1 MQMFREYPY
10 LNLQDL
16 NLDYILRKIREMQT
30 ELNNFVVTNAIK
42 YADPI
47 DWNITTQYEK
57 NTVVIDA
64 NSGIAYLSVQPVPSG
79 VAITNTDYWTV
90 IFDLSMFIDKAAKN
104 LTAHVEGQTNT
115 ATFNSAAGDWL
126 IWYDILYRAIT
137 SINSGDAYVVNS
149 NIEQITIEHI
159 VKEIYAEI
167 INQSTLLQGQ
177 IDTINNTS
185 LPAIQGQI
193 DTINN
198 TDLPALR
205 LVDQGILGR
214 FDRISVINIKEK
226 GAVGDGVNDDTSA
239 LQAAITDACST
250 GKAVYIPIG
259 SYLITNTI
267 TIPYDKPLT
276 IFGCGNGSQL
286 LHSNNSNLFSFS
298 ARADEMIVSD
308 IRITSINTAKS
319 NAYAFDYLYGCY
331 RVNFQNVRYEID
343 NPDASPSDKHYVW
356 GFFYCPANMTS
367 DTVAFTNCYLEAV
380 DGDAIVLGQGSSVW
394 VTGGRIV
401 GSYFTDGRGT
411 STGILCQG
419 YMGGVYLTSV
429 DLIWL
434 HCGLHLTNII
444 NACNRE
450 FFIVNTTIDGDA
462 IGLWIEDGD
471 ASTYMEV
478 TGCWISTSNDLGV
491 YLPTGYSYDPTIK
504 FSNCNFAYCGVY
516 SPNPTGS
523 YAVNINGGHIT
534 IADCRFWG
542 NDGTALYINTSSPAL
557 VTNCTFRDNYN
568 NGATAN
574 FVNFIDNI
582 IIDGSDIIR
591 PDDNSYFEGNVGFT
605 TLVATPTVPAAN
617 TYVTND
623 TGRKVMVSV
632 SSNDICQIYIDGTLV
647 SNTPITVM
655 LRPHEAIALGYTNAP
670 IWKWFEM

>member
-1 MQMFREYPY
+1 MFREYPY

-16 NLDYILRKIREMQT
+16 NLDYILRKIGEMQA

-64 NSGIAYLSVQPVPSG
+64 NSGIAYLSVKPVPSG
-79 VAITNTDYWTV
+79 VAITNTNYWTV
-90 IFDLSMFIDKAAKN
+90 VFDLSMFIDKSAKN
-104 LTAHVEGQTNT
+104 LTDHVEGQTNT
-115 ATFNSAAGDWL
+115 ATFNSNAGDWL
-126 IWYDILYRAIT
+126 IWYDILYRALT
-137 SINSGDAYVVNS
+137 PINSGDAYVVNS

-159 VKEIYAEI
+159 IKEIYAEI
-167 INQSTLLQGQ
+167 VNQSTLL
-177 IDTINNTS
+177 
-185 LPAIQGQI
+185 QGQI

-239 LQAAITDACST
+239 LQAAINDACTT

-267 TIPYDKPLT
+267 TVPYNKPLT
-276 IFGCGNGSQL
+276 IFGCGNGSEL
-286 LHSNNSNLFSFS
+286 LHSSNSNLFTFS

-319 NAYAFDYLYGCY
+319 HAYAFDYLYGCY

-343 NPDASPSDKHYVW
+343 NPDDSPSDKHYVW

-394 VTGGRIV
+394 ITGGRII
-401 GSYFTDGRGT
+401 GSYFKDGRET

-434 HCGLHLTNII
+434 HCGLHLTNVI

-450 FFIVNTTIDGDA
+450 FFIVNTTFDGDGT
-462 IGLWIEDGD
+462 GLMIEDGD
-471 ASTYMEV
+471 PNTYIEL
-478 TGCWISTSNDLGV
+478 TGCWLCTSNQMGMYITAGHNPRVKIDNC
-491 YLPTGYSYDPTIK
+491 TI
-504 FSNCNFAYCGVY
+504 SLIGLL
-516 SPNPTGS
+516 SDNPTGTFGL
-523 YAVNINGGHIT
+523 NINGGQIT
-534 IADCRFWG
+534 INNCEFFHDMG
-542 NDGTALYINTSSPAL
+542 NAFYMNMSNANDFGIIN
-557 VTNCTFRDNYN
+557 NCTFYDNYSNGGMQGNVTFKN
-568 NGATAN
+568 NYILDGSTPSRYN
-574 FVNFIDNI
+574 NSPLLLNNRG
-582 IIDGSDIIR
+582 IDG
-591 PDDNSYFEGNVGFT
+591 VT
-605 TLVATPTVPAAN
+605 TPTTPAA
-617 TYVTND
+617 
-623 TGRKVMVSV
+623 MVSV
-632 SSNDICQIYIDGTLV
+632 YNTTGRTLLAIVSGTVDGIYVNGTLILDCAGSVVLKPNDYIGLAYTSNDV
-647 SNTPITVM
+647 SWIWQDITN
-655 LRPHEAIALGYTNAP
+655 I
-670 IWKWFEM
+670 